1 MYRIIVLLFD
11 FGLLGIFIFAT
22 ISEPPN
28 KGGDILIL
36 ASIYFVFVLNLI
48 YVLFSKTEKESW
60 ITLYFQRKREE
71 EKRKIET
78 LRNE

>member
-11 FGLLGIFIFAT
+11 FGILGIIIFFT
-22 ISEPPN
+22 ITAPPN
-28 KGGDILIL
+28 NGVEILMV
-36 ASIYFVFVLNLI
+36 AFIYLVVFLNLI
-48 YVLFSKTEKESW
+48 YVLISKTAKESW
-60 ITLYFQRKREE
+60 ITLYFQRKRLE